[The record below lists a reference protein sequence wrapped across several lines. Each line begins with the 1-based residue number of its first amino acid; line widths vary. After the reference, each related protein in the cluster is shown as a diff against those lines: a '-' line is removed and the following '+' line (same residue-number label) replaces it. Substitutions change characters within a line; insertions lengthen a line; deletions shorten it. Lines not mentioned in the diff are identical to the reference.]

1 MGPVPGSVP
10 VRGRVGSG
18 TVRAPAG
25 PGPVVPAAGSGRGP
39 VRGARV
45 PGRGPAVWAG
55 GPAPAA
61 ARGWGRGPAV
71 SGPDR
76 VPVPAVRGRGT
87 DSSSCPPGSRRTS
100 PLDYSPAYPAPAR
113 PLTRGQHA
121 RSPQRSTGRRP
132 RSPVPGPRGRASAP
146 FSGPRGRASA
156 GAAGLDVRG
165 RSAPTRIRSHG
176 RGLPGSAGVLGA
188 LSELPGVGPQPVLR
202 RRQQPGVGLAGHVG
216 VAFGP
221 LDDVRAEW
229 GHGDA
234 LTLGDGVQL
243 AGE

>member
-10 VRGRVGSG
+10 VRGPVGSG

-39 VRGARV
+39 VRGAWV

-76 VPVPAVRGRGT
+76 VPVPVVRGRGT

-121 RSPQRSTGRRP
+121 RSPQR
-132 RSPVPGPRGRASAP
+132 VPGAAP
-146 FSGPRGRASA
+146 FSGPAGEHQPVRPASMSEAGPLLRASA
-156 GAAGLDVRG
+156 RTVGVR
-165 RSAPTRIRSHG
+165 
-176 RGLPGSAGVLGA
+176 RGPPGSAGVLGA

-221 LDDVRAEW
+221 LDDVRAER

-234 LTLGDGVQL
+234 LALGDGVQL